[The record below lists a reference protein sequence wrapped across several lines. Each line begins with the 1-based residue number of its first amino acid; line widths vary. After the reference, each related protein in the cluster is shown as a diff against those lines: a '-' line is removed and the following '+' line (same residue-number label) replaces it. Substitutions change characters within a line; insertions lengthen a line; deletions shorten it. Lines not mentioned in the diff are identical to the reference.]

1 MKSKM
6 IKFWFWLVLCSLA
19 RTIIDLVFRS
29 LIVRSSTK
37 AIVENA
43 AYAVKTGVYYTPC
56 MCVCV
61 CARLSINMHSIMV
74 LRVHGKKVRICLV
87 DRIDDVNIHT
97 HNKYLEW
104 CKTNAQRPI
113 TRNDKCE
120 DCGIYVLS
128 GTYPLLA
135 HAGRGLIWINM
146 HTRARTSVL
155 RK

>member
-61 CARLSINMHSIMV
+61 CAT
-74 LRVHGKKVRICLV
+74 
-87 DRIDDVNIHT
+87 VNQYAL
-97 HNKYLEW
+97 HNGST
-104 CKTNAQRPI
+104 C
-113 TRNDKCE
+113 TRQKGSDMF
-120 DCGIYVLS
+120 S
-128 GTYPLLA
+128 
-135 HAGRGLIWINM
+135 
-146 HTRARTSVL
+146 
-155 RK
+155 